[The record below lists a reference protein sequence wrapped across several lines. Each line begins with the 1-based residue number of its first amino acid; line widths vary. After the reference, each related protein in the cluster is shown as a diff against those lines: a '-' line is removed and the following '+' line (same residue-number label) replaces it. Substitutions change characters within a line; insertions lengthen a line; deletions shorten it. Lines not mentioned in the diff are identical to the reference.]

1 MGKDA
6 LHHSFDVMLFGQM
19 IDFLHDHKKEA
30 SSAALN
36 KKVLGPYIVVYL
48 IPRLQTTAFWYLLAR
63 NAFDDLFIV
72 NVNLEPGR
80 YESMICDDVRTSY
93 VVL

>member
-1 MGKDA
+1 
-6 LHHSFDVMLFGQM
+6 MLFGQM

-36 KKVLGPYIVVYL
+36 KKVLGSYIVGFFL